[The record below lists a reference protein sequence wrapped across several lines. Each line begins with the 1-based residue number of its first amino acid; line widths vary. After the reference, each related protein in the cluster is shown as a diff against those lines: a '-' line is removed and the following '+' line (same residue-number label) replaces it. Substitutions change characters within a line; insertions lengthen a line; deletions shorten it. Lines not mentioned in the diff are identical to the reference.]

1 MNSFLCPPSSQ
12 TRSSARS
19 RRPYVHI
26 PPSSLLDSYPLSRPS
41 PDSPH
46 PISLHSFT
54 DPQGICGSDVHFY
67 NTGRMGLVTCD
78 APMCLGHEA
87 AGIIV
92 QLGSNIA
99 AQAAEADKAAQAL
112 ANGNGSGNSK
122 VKALP
127 KKVLRLG
134 DRVALEPG
142 VTCRMCDDCRGGRY
156 QVCRMVGTWCGAQR
170 GLSVL

>member
-1 MNSFLCPPSSQ
+1 M
-12 TRSSARS
+12 
-19 RRPYVHI
+19 VGE
-26 PPSSLLDSYPLSRPS
+26 
-41 PDSPH
+41 
-46 PISLHSFT
+46 LHCIDKLT
-54 DPQGICGSDVHFY
+54 KKGICGSDVHFY
-67 NTGRMGLVTCD
+67 NTGRMGLVTCS

-99 AQAAEADKAAQAL
+99 AQAAEADKAAKEISDAQAD
-112 ANGNGSGNSK
+112 GKST
-122 VKALP
+122 VRKALP

-156 QVCRMVGTWCGAQR
+156 QVCPTLARDQLPSR
-170 GLSVL
+170 D

>member
-1 MNSFLCPPSSQ
+1 MRDQKDRKGSPLCPGTERQ
-12 TRSSARS
+12 KLT
-19 RRPYVHI
+19 VK
-26 PPSSLLDSYPLSRPS
+26 
-41 PDSPH
+41 
-46 PISLHSFT
+46 
-54 DPQGICGSDVHFY
+54 GICGSDVHFY
-67 NTGRMGLVTCD
+67 NTGRMGLVSCD

-99 AQAAEADKAAQAL
+99 AQAADADAAAAELAKVQAN
-112 ANGNGSGNSK
+112 ANGSGTTG
-122 VKALP
+122 KAKPLP

-156 QVCRMVGTWCGAQR
+156 QVRHLFFAAASCSCPARSQSAEISRHTGGVPRPARPGDF
-170 GLSVL
+170 